1 MEKNVGQLDKTARI
15 ILGITLIVVG
25 IVTKSWWGA
34 IGIVPLITASLGN
47 CPLYSVLGVSTFSKK
62 DKK

>member
-47 CPLYSVLGVSTFSKK
+47 CPLYSVLGVSTCSKK
-62 DKK
+62 EQK

>member
-15 ILGITLIVVG
+15 ILGIVLIVVG

-47 CPLYSVLGVSTFSKK
+47 CPLYSVLGVSTCAKK
-62 DKK
+62 DEK

>member
-15 ILGITLIVVG
+15 ILGIALIVIG

-34 IGIVPLITASLGN
+34 IGVVPLVTASLGN
-47 CPLYSVLGVSTFSKK
+47 CHLYSVLGVSTCSKK
-62 DKK
+62 EQK

>member
-1 MEKNVGQLDKTARI
+1 MEKNVGQLDKTTRI

-47 CPLYSVLGVSTFSKK
+47 CPLYSVLGVSTCSKK
-62 DKK
+62 DKN